1 MKTQNYK
8 KGFEIL
14 EEFFDEL
21 PEDSK
26 IEIDTR
32 LKECG
37 L

>member
-1 MKTQNYK
+1 MIKQNYK

-14 EEFFDEL
+14 EEFFNQL
-21 PEDSK
+21 PEDSR

>member
-1 MKTQNYK
+1 MVKQNYK

-14 EEFFDEL
+14 EEFFNQL
-21 PEDSK
+21 PEDSR